1 LESKIK
7 SALIR
12 GTAAIRLEWRGD
24 GKREQEDLGRGRGMQ
39 KERDSRG
46 VLTVARE

>member
-1 LESKIK
+1 M
-7 SALIR
+7 
-12 GTAAIRLEWRGD
+12 
-24 GKREQEDLGRGRGMQ
+24 GKGSRRTWGRGRGMQ